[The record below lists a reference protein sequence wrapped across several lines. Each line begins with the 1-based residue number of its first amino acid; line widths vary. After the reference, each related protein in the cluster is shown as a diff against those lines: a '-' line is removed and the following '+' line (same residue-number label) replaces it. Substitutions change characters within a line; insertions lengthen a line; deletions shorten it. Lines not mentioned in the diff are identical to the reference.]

1 MSSLAIDLKSV
12 PKQKQ
17 NIIRG
22 LNLNNDLIV
31 LFVADGTVLS
41 FSIDA
46 NLNLKCAAAL
56 PQPLEFEPSLV
67 TQYQN
72 ADKDDYRVVATSPG
86 FTSVID
92 FKFDPPKVET
102 TKRKCKNM
110 LFEIQVCLMP
120 YFNMNTF
127 PFIVQRLK

>member
-67 TQYQN
+67 T
-72 ADKDDYRVVATSPG
+72 
-86 FTSVID
+86 
-92 FKFDPPKVET
+92 
-102 TKRKCKNM
+102 
-110 LFEIQVCLMP
+110 
-120 YFNMNTF
+120 
-127 PFIVQRLK
+127 